1 MDNSEEFDTSKLFM
15 ENEEEDDDETETTS
29 PGTLCHNQINIIMI
43 LMQYKLT
50 IDEAEKDEKYKK
62 RIKNL
67 KKLEKLNIFM
77 EENSPFPEKI
87 SPSKNVE
94 SDQEKISEKP
104 TEEDIQENP
113 SNLEEAFRLTLRRQ
127 DGTKKNEEF
136 LHFQSSRPQHNK
148 FKYGTGLEFNKVT
161 ESKKMEEKEEKEE
174 KSKPTNTITNVVK
187 ASDDPRIKDSTD
199 ESSDEGLKTSSSVKS
214 SDPNSDDQLKRKK
227 GQVSPSTD
235 SSNKPDDKKLR
246 LNSESDSSSEMKY
259 VDADKVKP

>member
-1 MDNSEEFDTSKLFM
+1 MGDLIKLQKMTQPDNIEDQLKELRMSIDNSEEFDTSKLFM
-15 ENEEEDDDETETTS
+15 ENEEDDDDETETTS
-29 PGTLCHNQINIIMI
+29 P
-43 LMQYKLT
+43 
-50 IDEAEKDEKYKK
+50 DEGEKDEKYKK

-94 SDQEKISEKP
+94 NDPAKIFKEP

-113 SNLEEAFRLTLRRQ
+113 SNLEEAFKLTLRRQ
-127 DGTKKNEEF
+127 NGGKKNEEF
-136 LHFQSSRPQHNK
+136 LHFQSSRPQQNK

-161 ESKKMEEKEEKEE
+161 ESKKIEEKEE
-174 KSKPTNTITNVVK
+174 KSKPTNTNANVAK
-187 ASDDPRIKDSTD
+187 ASDDPRIKESSD

-227 GQVSPSTD
+227 GQVSPSSD
-235 SSNKPDDKKLR
+235 SSVKPDDK
-246 LNSESDSSSEMKY
+246 NCD
-259 VDADKVKP
+259 

>member
-1 MDNSEEFDTSKLFM
+1 M
-15 ENEEEDDDETETTS
+15 
-29 PGTLCHNQINIIMI
+29 
-43 LMQYKLT
+43 
-50 IDEAEKDEKYKK
+50 
-62 RIKNL
+62 

-94 SDQEKISEKP
+94 SDPAKIFKDP
-104 TEEDIQENP
+104 NEEEIQENP

-136 LHFQSSRPQHNK
+136 LHFQSSRPQQNK

-161 ESKKMEEKEEKEE
+161 ESKKIEEKEE
-174 KSKPTNTITNVVK
+174 KSKTTNTNMAK

-227 GQVSPSTD
+227 GQSSPSSD
-235 SSNKPDDKKLR
+235 SSVKPDDKKLR
-246 LNSESDSSSEMKY
+246 LNSESDSSSERKDVRED
-259 VDADKVKP
+259 VDKAKL